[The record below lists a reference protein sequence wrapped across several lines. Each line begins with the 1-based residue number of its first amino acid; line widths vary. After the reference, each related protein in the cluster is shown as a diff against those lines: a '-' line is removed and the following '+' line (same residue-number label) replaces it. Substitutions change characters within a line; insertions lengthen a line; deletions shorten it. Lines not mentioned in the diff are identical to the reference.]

1 MEENTDYI
9 TMEEIAET
17 MAAGREFPDSPSGVD
32 PRRIE
37 RLLNSMAND
46 KMPLVLEEV
55 GDNGKFGIYALL
67 RLPNGDFLGVN
78 DGGFEMGVSLV
89 EHNTGKRSLY
99 YMFCTGYEAYE
110 KVKFIVEGSMAA

>member
-9 TMEEIAET
+9 TMEEVAET

-55 GDNGKFGIYALL
+55 GDNEEFGIYALL
-67 RLPNGDFLGVN
+67 WLPNGDLLGLN
-78 DGGFEMGVSLV
+78 DGGYEMGVSLID
-89 EHNTGKRSLY
+89 HNTGRRSLSY
-99 YMFCTGYEAYE
+99 VCSTGHEAFG
-110 KVKFIVEGSMAA
+110 KVKFIVEGRMAA